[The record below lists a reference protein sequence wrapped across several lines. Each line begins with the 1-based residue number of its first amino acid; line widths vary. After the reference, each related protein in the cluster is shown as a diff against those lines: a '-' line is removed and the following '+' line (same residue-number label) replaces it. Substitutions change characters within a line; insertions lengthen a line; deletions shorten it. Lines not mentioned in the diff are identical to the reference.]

1 MTDEEKNEIRERVS
15 QIIEVCLEKDAPAIF
30 MTMHEGVLKFAG
42 ANTSPAEMLTMLM
55 TASEAVMDEHSSDG
69 RTLN

>member
-15 QIIEVCLEKDAPAIF
+15 QIIEVCLQNDAPAIF
-30 MTMHEGVLKFAG
+30 MTMHNETLKFAG
-42 ANTSPAEMLTMLM
+42 VNVSPAEMFSMLM
-55 TASEAVMDEHSSDG
+55 TASEAIMDEHSSDG

>member
-15 QIIEVCLEKDAPAIF
+15 QIIEVCLQNDAPAIF
-30 MTMHEGVLKFAG
+30 MTMHNEMLKFAG
-42 ANTSPAEMLTMLM
+42 VNVSPAEMFSMMM
-55 TASEAVMDEHSSDG
+55 TASEAIMDEHNSDG

>member
-15 QIIEVCLEKDAPAIF
+15 QIVETCLENDAPAIF
-30 MTMHEGVLKFAG
+30 MTMHDERLKFAG
-42 ANTSPAEMLTMLM
+42 VNVSPAEMCGMLL
-55 TASEAVMDEHSSDG
+55 TASEALMDEHNSDG

>member
-15 QIIEVCLEKDAPAIF
+15 QIIEVCLQNDAPAIF
-30 MTMHEGVLKFAG
+30 MTLHNGMLKFAG
-42 ANTSPAEMLTMLM
+42 VNDSPAEMFSMMM
-55 TASEAVMDEHSSDG
+55 TASEAIMDEHNSDG